1 MHNKRA
7 SSRQPRF
14 YSFASFLVS
23 SISSF
28 FLCVCVLLDRT
39 RRVVAER
46 SKKKREALRRKK
58 KKKSDTDITGRGVET
73 VPDLNQYAETG
84 GGDT

>member
-1 MHNKRA
+1 M
-7 SSRQPRF
+7 
-14 YSFASFLVS
+14 
-23 SISSF
+23 
-28 FLCVCVLLDRT
+28 CVLLDRT

-46 SKKKREALRRKK
+46 SKKKGGRITAEKE
-58 KKKSDTDITGRGVET
+58 KKSDTDITGRGVET